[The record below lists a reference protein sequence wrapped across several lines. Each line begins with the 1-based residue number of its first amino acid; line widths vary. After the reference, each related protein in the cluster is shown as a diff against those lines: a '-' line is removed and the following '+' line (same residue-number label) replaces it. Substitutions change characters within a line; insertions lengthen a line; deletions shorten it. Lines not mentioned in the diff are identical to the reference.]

1 MTAATRIDELTAT
14 RDTAAERVRDHNERV
29 RREAEERFAALGGC
43 GTCRGRGWV
52 VTWDTLDCMQGSYAE
67 YDSCGEEACTP
78 ATREASGY
86 HPTNLKYDRN
96 RSSVW
101 YPPAHEEAHR
111 EQLVR
116 ASERANA
123 ELYDEVERWTPA
135 AGKLVEVVKAGG
147 GKKAFR
153 VPVGTIGLVK
163 RVFTNDWGTAKA
175 VVVTEE
181 GAKHFPA
188 FKLLAVVDP
197 EPDTSPWDQ
206 QEAAARKRDGVPM
219 IVMVKRVTPKAALV
233 TLVGAQEEHWVP
245 LSQVPELGKAQV
257 GKATSAYFPVW
268 LAREKGFPIPGSS
281 TPV

>member
-1 MTAATRIDELTAT
+1 MTAATRIDELTAA
-14 RDTAAERVRDHNERV
+14 RDTAAERIRDHNERV

-67 YDSCGEEACTP
+67 YDSCGEEDCT
-78 ATREASGY
+78 ALTRGASGY

-96 RSSVW
+96 RSSMW

-147 GKKAFR
+147 GKEGLPRAGRHHRPGQARLRQQLGHREGGGGDGGGRQALPR
-153 VPVGTIGLVK
+153 VQAAGRGRPRTGHQRLG
-163 RVFTNDWGTAKA
+163 
-175 VVVTEE
+175 
-181 GAKHFPA
+181 PA
-188 FKLLAVVDP
+188 GGGRSQAGGRAD
-197 EPDTSPWDQ
+197 DRAGQ
-206 QEAAARKRDGVPM
+206 ARHP
-219 IVMVKRVTPKAALV
+219 
-233 TLVGAQEEHWVP
+233 
-245 LSQVPELGKAQV
+245 
-257 GKATSAYFPVW
+257 
-268 LAREKGFPIPGSS
+268 
-281 TPV
+281 